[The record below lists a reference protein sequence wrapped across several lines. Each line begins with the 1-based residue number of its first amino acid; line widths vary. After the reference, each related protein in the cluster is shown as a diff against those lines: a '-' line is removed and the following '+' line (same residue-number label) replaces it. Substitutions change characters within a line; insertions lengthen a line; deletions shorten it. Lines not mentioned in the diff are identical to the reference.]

1 MDANETMNR
10 ASETARQFQDQAKNA
25 ISDFSNRMR
34 ARSKAAVNST
44 DACVRE
50 YTWSSIA
57 LAAVLG
63 VVVGLMIR
71 RA

>member
-10 ASETARQFQDQAKNA
+10 ASETARQFQDQAKSA
-25 ISDFSNRMR
+25 ISDFSNRMV
-34 ARSKAAVNST
+34 ARSKAAANST
-44 DACVRE
+44 DAYVHE

-71 RA
+71 RP